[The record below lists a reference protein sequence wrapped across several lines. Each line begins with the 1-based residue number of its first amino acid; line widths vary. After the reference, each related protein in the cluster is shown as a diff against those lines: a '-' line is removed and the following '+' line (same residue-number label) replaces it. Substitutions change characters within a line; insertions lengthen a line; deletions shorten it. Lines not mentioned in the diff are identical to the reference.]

1 MRLSRLTL
9 KNWMNFRR
17 ADFPL
22 QDRMVVVGPNGVGKS
37 NLLESLRFLRQVASP
52 GGFQA
57 AVRDCGGLSR
67 LRCLAAADSRRGP
80 STVRAELGDSDGR
93 SAAYELAFGVEPRG
107 RRCPVVLRESVTMDG
122 REVLSRPT
130 LEDRSDRE
138 QMTQTALEQVHGN
151 REFREVAAFLRS
163 IRYLGPVP
171 QRIRAPERR
180 DALTGDSDGA
190 NFLQRMARTP
200 ARTRAARLRRL
211 RRALGIAIPQLEEVE
226 FGRGEVGRP
235 RLRVRY
241 EHWRAES
248 ARHTERD
255 LSDGT
260 LRLIELLWVLL
271 EGKESH
277 GPLLVETPETNLHP
291 SLARLLPTILSRL
304 RFRGGPQVILT
315 THSREL
321 LEDEGL
327 GKDEVVV
334 LRPGPEGTE
343 VRLGSDLPDIQVDL
357 DAGLSLAEIIEPTT
371 TPPGVDCLPRE
382 FARR

>member
-1 MRLSRLTL
+1 
-9 KNWMNFRR
+9 MNFRR

-22 QDRMVVVGPNGVGKS
+22 QDWMVVVGPNGVGKS
-37 NLLESLRFLRQVASP
+37 NLLDALRFLRQVASP

-57 AVRDCGGLSR
+57 AVRDRGGRSR
-67 LRCLAAADSRRGP
+67 LRSLATPGFHRGP
-80 STVRAELGDSDGR
+80 STIRAELGDGGGR

-107 RRCPVVLRESVTMDG
+107 RRRPVVVRESVTLDG

-130 LEDRSDRE
+130 PEDRSDRE
-138 QMTQTALEQVHGN
+138 GMTQTALEQVNQN
-151 REFREVAAFLRS
+151 REFREVGAFFRS
-163 IRYLGPVP
+163 IRYLDPTPRRFRNP
-171 QRIRAPERR
+171 QRTEAPT
-180 DALTGDSDGA
+180 DDSDRA
-190 NFLQRMARTP
+190 DFLQRMARTP
-200 ARTRAARLRRL
+200 ERIRAGRLRRL
-211 RRALGIAIPQLEEVE
+211 GRALGIAIPQLERVE
-226 FGRGEVGRP
+226 FGTDEVGRR

-241 EHWRAES
+241 EHWRAEN

-260 LRLIELLWVLL
+260 LRLIELLWALL

-277 GPLLVETPETNLHP
+277 GPLLMETPEANLHP
-291 SLARLLPTILSRL
+291 SLVRLLPTILSRM
-304 RFRGGPQVILT
+304 RFHGGPQVILT
-315 THSREL
+315 SHSREL

-343 VRLGSDLPDIQVDL
+343 VRLGSDLPDIQAEL

-371 TPPGVDCLPRE
+371 TPRGVDRLPRE

>member
-1 MRLSRLTL
+1 
-9 KNWMNFRR
+9 MNFRR

-22 QDRMVVVGPNGVGKS
+22 RDRMVVVGPNGVGKS
-37 NLLESLRFLRQVASP
+37 NLLDALRFLRQVASP

-57 AVRDCGGLSR
+57 AVRDRGGRAR
-67 LRCLAAADSRRGP
+67 LRSLATPGFHRGP
-80 STVRAELGDSDGR
+80 STIRAELGDGGSR

-107 RRCPVVLRESVTMDG
+107 RRRPVVVRESVTLDG

-130 LEDRSDRE
+130 PEDRSDRE
-138 QMTQTALEQVHGN
+138 GMTQTALEQVHQN
-151 REFREVAAFLRS
+151 REFREIGAFFRS
-163 IRYLGPVP
+163 IRYIDPIP
-171 QRIRAPERR
+171 QRFRNPERMKAPT
-180 DALTGDSDGA
+180 DDSDRA
-190 NFLQRMARTP
+190 DFLQRMARTP
-200 ARTRAARLRRL
+200 ERTRAGRLRRL
-211 RRALGIAIPQLEEVE
+211 GRALGIAIPQLERMEL
-226 FGRGEVGRP
+226 GTDEVGRR
-235 RLRVRY
+235 RLRARY
-241 EHWRAES
+241 EHWCAED

-260 LRLIELLWVLL
+260 LRLIELLWTLL

-291 SLARLLPTILSRL
+291 SLVRLLPTIFGRM

-357 DAGLSLAEIIEPTT
+357 DAGLSLADIIEPTT
-371 TPPGVDCLPRE
+371 TPPGVDSLPRE